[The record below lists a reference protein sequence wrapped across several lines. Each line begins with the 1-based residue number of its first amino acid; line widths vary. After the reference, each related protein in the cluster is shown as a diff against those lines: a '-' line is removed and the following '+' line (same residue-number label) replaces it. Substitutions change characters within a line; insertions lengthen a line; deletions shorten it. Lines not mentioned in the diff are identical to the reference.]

1 MIWNRQKNKQNS
13 SFFEVEEYRSQVSIN
28 LSKHKTFLKQLDL
41 LELTVDDLAC
51 IRQLKPLASEAIEK
65 MVTAFY
71 AAVLQAPDLT
81 TIISTHS
88 NIERLKVT
96 LIKHIGEIFE
106 GKINDTYIEQR
117 KIIAHVHVRIGLP
130 SKWYLNSFQSLIN
143 SFICFI
149 LELNLNAKDTAL
161 AIKSFTKLINFE
173 QQLVIEAYDN
183 KLDAIRESGDL
194 VKQQVIQTVQTTSE
208 ELNAISEE
216 TTASIQ
222 SLSQQADEIAT
233 STQQGLEFV
242 NSTKDK
248 SENGRKLLQTQN
260 QLMENMSDSV
270 QLLDST
276 MKKLKVS
283 SQQIND
289 IVHLVTGIADQTNL
303 LALNASIEAARA
315 GEHGKGFAV
324 VADEV
329 RKLAEETKAAVQNVA
344 KLILETENN
353 IENMSHSVNAVDHQ
367 ITDGVS
373 MQADLSNAFN
383 MIVEAVAGIQNI
395 NEHTT
400 EDVNNISKL
409 LDDLSEG
416 TLQVTKS
423 AEKLLEITYEL
434 H

>member
-1 MIWNRQKNKQNS
+1 MIWNRKKNEQS
-13 SFFEVEEYRSQVSIN
+13 SFFQPEDYHSQVSIN
-28 LSKHKTFLKQLDL
+28 LSKNHELKKQLDL
-41 LELTVDDLAC
+41 LELTTDDLAR
-51 IRQLKPLASEAIEK
+51 IRQLKEHASEAVIT
-65 MVTAFY
+65 MVDAFY
-71 AAVLQAPDLT
+71 GAVLKAPNLT
-81 TIISTHS
+81 NIVSTHS

-96 LIKHIGEIFE
+96 LIKHIGEMFD
-106 GKINDTYIEQR
+106 GKINDQYIQER
-117 KIIAHVHVRIGLP
+117 NIIAHVHVKIGLP

-143 SFICFI
+143 SFIDFI
-149 LELNLNAKDTAL
+149 LELNLSASDSAL

-183 KLDAIRESGDL
+183 KLDSIREGDDHI
-194 VKQQVIQTVQTTSE
+194 KQQIIHTVQSTSQ

-248 SENGRKLLQTQN
+248 SDNGRKLLVTQN

-270 QLLDST
+270 KLLDTT

-324 VADEV
+324 VAEEV
-329 RKLAEETKAAVQNVA
+329 RKLAEETKSAVQNVA

-353 IENMSHSVNAVDHQ
+353 IENMSHSVNAVDNQ
-367 ITDGVS
+367 ITEGVN
-373 MQADLSNAFN
+373 MQADLSNSFN

-400 EDVNNISKL
+400 EDINNISKL
-409 LDDLSEG
+409 LDDLTEG
-416 TLQVTKS
+416 TLQVTQS
-423 AEKLLEITYEL
+423 AEKLLEVTYEL